1 MHWRAQECVSAQCVG
16 TVTCHGGW
24 MALGWLNMC
33 AVTVV
38 RDIPKSSWQDI
49 QVQVVQC
56 LGSRRETWRDSQS
69 DFAGCSESQAHWQ
82 RSGGRSLSITRD
94 QAFEAA
100 AERY

>member
-38 RDIPKSSWQDI
+38 RDIPKLSWQD
-49 QVQVVQC
+49 VVRC
-56 LGSRRETWRDSQS
+56 LGSRIPRGTRGDSQS
-69 DFAGCSESQAHWQ
+69 DFAGCGSQAR
-82 RSGGRSLSITRD
+82 RSGGRSLCITRD